1 MIQHSTPTQKQKTDV
16 PTLDVTISISP
27 PRTTPRKRRKVQKPY
42 DDILEA
48 VQPKSQV
55 RTPRIKRRIHTTTQK
70 GVGRANRRRASSPGP
85 RRMISRRLPSVTDSE
100 LDAEGEI
107 DPDIE
112 IDSREV
118 EDALMQS
125 SVEDGDERSRKQESV
140 AKNGSRTGDIAA
152 FDDLEH
158 FHGGQPIEIEQT
170 NSEGMEVTCMASA
183 PEAEH
188 SPTQKRGSPT
198 PSSPDPLFDSPP
210 RSKATTRERSED
222 SSVPFH
228 RARAANPL
236 VKIMEAP
243 VPQTSATAITAK
255 ARLMSMPTASTSG
268 AVPVRATAKRG
279 RGGKPGPG
287 RLSANLLTK
296 NRSSLLTAT
305 KGRLSTVKGTF
316 APINATRDQ
325 PEEIEEVPSA
335 WETGESGLAITSW
348 SDGDAVGETDGNH
361 VLRASAD
368 PKPSGTELLK
378 LAGVENDGTLP
389 DFDEDV
395 PQEKSTE
402 DPQGQPKVETK
413 QDEPTQSNDIT
424 EDQDAHISSGLFATT
439 TTAAV
444 SATQSDLAT
453 TAASPAATTAEDNLK
468 RKYDYFVCVY
478 KG

>member
-1 MIQHSTPTQKQKTDV
+1 MIQHSTPTQKTNV
-16 PTLDVTISISP
+16 PAPDACISISP

-48 VQPKSQV
+48 VQPKSMV
-55 RTPRIKRRIHTTTQK
+55 RTPRIKRKPSTTIQK
-70 GVGRANRRRASSPGP
+70 GMGKANRRRASSPGP

-140 AKNGSRTGDIAA
+140 AKNGSGTRDIAV

-170 NSEGMEVTCMASA
+170 NLEDMEVTCMVSA

-210 RSKATTRERSED
+210 HSKATTRERSED

-255 ARLMSMPTASTSG
+255 ARLMTMPTAGASG

-305 KGRLSTVKGTF
+305 KGKLSTVKGTF
-316 APINATRDQ
+316 TPANTTRDQ
-325 PEEIEEVPSA
+325 PEEIEEVPPA

-348 SDGDAVGETDGNH
+348 SDGDAVGVTDGDH
-361 VLRASAD
+361 VSRASAD
-368 PKPSGTELLK
+368 PKPSGMELLK
-378 LAGVENDGTLP
+378 LAGVENDATLP
-389 DFDEDV
+389 DFEEAT

-402 DPQGQPKVETK
+402 DPQGQAKVEDK
-413 QDEPTQSNDIT
+413 QDEPTQSNDVT
-424 EDQDAHISSGLFATT
+424 KDQDAHISSIPFATI
-439 TTAAV
+439 TATATATAV

-453 TAASPAATTAEDNLK
+453 IAEDNLK

-478 KG
+478 KC